1 MLHHGGHSG
10 YTSVMTEIDLAPLER
25 AARAMYDNV
34 QPDWDWN
41 DPDAAP
47 MRKLY
52 RDNARVAF
60 MAVLEPS
67 AAMIAKGE
75 RKLENGSSPDVWQ
88 AMVAALLQGE

>member
-1 MLHHGGHSG
+1 
-10 YTSVMTEIDLAPLER
+10 MTQIDVTPLER

-41 DPDAAP
+41 DPDAEP

-52 RDNARVAF
+52 RDNVRVAF

-67 AAMIAKGE
+67 AAMVRRGE
-75 RKLENGSSPDVWQ
+75 NKLDRADCLAVWQ
-88 AMVAALLQGE
+88 AMVAAMLQGE